1 MDEFMIQKDEF
12 MRASLLS
19 YKNCKLFQSRNDV
32 FGISEF
38 IIYSDSRFTDEVK
51 GELVYSFLNMIPMDD
66 VGVKPTITVR
76 ALSALDPAKLSF
88 MDKKPHTDD
97 FHGGWLS
104 DEIAALVSLKLGVR
118 AHAGSNVREYAH
130 HTPDYG
136 RPRAEQNPPPPL
148 MSKGSFVVPSA
159 KKHIKISQ
167 LKILN
172 DIYKLSEKDFN
183 SLIKSAR
190 NFQDSLWIC
199 ESSPNLAWLLMV
211 SALEVAA
218 GNWDSNKGDK
228 VDRFKAAKPE
238 LFDRLLDH
246 NIDGLIE
253 DIATQFEG
261 TFGAT
266 KKFCDFCVNFLPDAP
281 PIRPDS
287 GKIEWDE
294 QSLLKIF
301 KSIYGLRSLA
311 LHAGKPFPQPMCS
324 PPDNYF
330 GLAEQ
335 AVCPP
340 TSDFTPLKSTLG
352 ASWSHK
358 EAPINLNVFFHMTHS
373 ILNKWWESLYLK
385 E

>member
-1 MDEFMIQKDEF
+1 MNKLVVQKEEF

-19 YKNCKLFQSRNDV
+19 YKNCKQFKSKNELFGM
-32 FGISEF
+32 FEF

-51 GELVYSFLNMIPMDD
+51 GDLVYSFLNMIPFDT
-66 VGVKPTITVR
+66 VGVKPTLTVR
-76 ALSALDPAKLSF
+76 ALSALDTAKMSF
-88 MDKKPHTDD
+88 MDEKANTDD

-118 AHAGSNVREYAH
+118 AHAGSIVREYYN

-136 RPRAEQNPPPPL
+136 SPRAEQNPPPPL
-148 MSKGSFVVPSA
+148 MPKGNLVVPSA
-159 KKHIKISQ
+159 KKNIKISQ
-167 LKILN
+167 LRLIN
-172 DIYKLSEKDFN
+172 DIHKLSEKDFN

-218 GNWDSNKGDK
+218 GNWDTSKGDK
-228 VDRFKAAKPE
+228 IEKFKASKPK
-238 LFDRLLDH
+238 LFQRLLEH
-246 NIDGLIE
+246 KVDGLIE
-253 DIATQFEG
+253 DVAKEFEG

-281 PIRPDS
+281 LIRPKS
-287 GKIEWDE
+287 GEIVWTEE
-294 QSLLKIF
+294 NLLKIF
-301 KSIYGLRSLA
+301 KSVYNSRSSA

-324 PPDNYF
+324 PPDSHF

-340 TSDFTPLKSTLG
+340 NSKFTPLKASLG

-358 EAPINLNVFFHMTHS
+358 EAPINLNTFFHMTHS
-373 ILNKWWESLYLK
+373 ILNKWWESLYAK

>member
-1 MDEFMIQKDEF
+1 
-12 MRASLLS
+12 
-19 YKNCKLFQSRNDV
+19 
-32 FGISEF
+32 
-38 IIYSDSRFTDEVK
+38 
-51 GELVYSFLNMIPMDD
+51 MIPFEE
-66 VGVKPTITVR
+66 VGVKPTLTVR
-76 ALSALDPAKLSF
+76 ALSALDNTRLSF
-88 MDKKPHTDD
+88 MDKKPNTDD

-118 AHAGSNVREYAH
+118 AHAGSNVREYDSY
-130 HTPDYG
+130 TPDYG

-148 MSKGSFVVPSA
+148 MSKKSFVVPSA
-159 KKHIKISQ
+159 KKNIEISP
-167 LKILN
+167 LKLIN

-218 GNWDSNKGDK
+218 GNWDSSKGDK
-228 VDRFKAAKPE
+228 VEKFKASKPQ
-238 LFDRLLDH
+238 LFDSLLDLKV
-246 NIDGLIE
+246 DGLIE
-253 DIATQFEG
+253 NIATEFEG

-266 KKFCDFCVNFLPDAP
+266 KKFLDFCVNFLPDAP
-281 PIRPDS
+281 LIRPES
-287 GKIEWDE
+287 GKIEWTE
-294 QSLLKIF
+294 KNLLKIF
-301 KSIYGLRSLA
+301 KSVYKLRSLA
-311 LHAGKPFPQPMCS
+311 LHAGSPFPQPMCS
-324 PPDNYF
+324 PPDNHF

-335 AVCPP
+335 AVSPP
-340 TSDFTPLKSTLG
+340 TSNFTPLISTLG

-373 ILNKWWESLYLK
+373 ILNKWWESLYSK

>member
-1 MDEFMIQKDEF
+1 MNKLVVQKEEF

-19 YKNCKLFQSRNDV
+19 YKNCKEFKSKNEW
-32 FGISEF
+32 FGIFEF

-51 GELVYSFLNMIPMDD
+51 GDLVYSFLNMIPFDT
-66 VGVKPTITVR
+66 VGVKPTLTVR
-76 ALSALDPAKLSF
+76 ALSALNTAKMSF
-88 MDKKPHTDD
+88 MDEKANTDD

-118 AHAGSNVREYAH
+118 AHAGSIVREYYN

-136 RPRAEQNPPPPL
+136 SPRAEQNPPPPL
-148 MSKGSFVVPSA
+148 MPKGNLVVPSA
-159 KKHIKISQ
+159 KKNIKISQ
-167 LKILN
+167 LRLIN
-172 DIYKLSEKDFN
+172 DIHKLSEKDFN
-183 SLIKSAR
+183 ALIKSAR
-190 NFQDSLWIC
+190 NFQDSLWVC

-218 GNWDSNKGDK
+218 GNWDTSKGDK
-228 VDRFKAAKPE
+228 IEKFKASKPK
-238 LFDRLLDH
+238 LFQRLLEH
-246 NIDGLIE
+246 KVDGLIE
-253 DIATQFEG
+253 DIAKEFEG

-281 PIRPDS
+281 LIRPKS
-287 GKIEWDE
+287 GQIVWTEE
-294 QSLLKIF
+294 NLLKIF
-301 KSIYGLRSLA
+301 KSVYNSRSSA

-324 PPDNYF
+324 PPDSHF

-340 TSDFTPLKSTLG
+340 NSKFTPLKASLG

-358 EAPINLNVFFHMTHS
+358 EAPINLNTFLHMTHS
-373 ILNKWWESLYLK
+373 ILNKWWESLYAK

>member
-1 MDEFMIQKDEF
+1 MNKLVVQKEEF

-19 YKNCKLFQSRNDV
+19 YKNCKEFKSKNEW
-32 FGISEF
+32 FGIFEF

-51 GELVYSFLNMIPMDD
+51 GDLVYSFLNMIPFDT
-66 VGVKPTITVR
+66 VGVKPTLTVR
-76 ALSALDPAKLSF
+76 ALSALNTAKMSF
-88 MDKKPHTDD
+88 MDEKANTDD

-118 AHAGSNVREYAH
+118 AHAGSIVREYYN

-136 RPRAEQNPPPPL
+136 SPRAEQNPPPPL
-148 MSKGSFVVPSA
+148 MPKGNLVVPSA
-159 KKHIKISQ
+159 KKNIKISQ
-167 LKILN
+167 LRLIN
-172 DIYKLSEKDFN
+172 DIHKLSEKDFN
-183 SLIKSAR
+183 ALIKSAR
-190 NFQDSLWIC
+190 KFQDSLWIC

-218 GNWDSNKGDK
+218 GNWDTSKGDK
-228 VDRFKAAKPE
+228 IEKFKASKPK
-238 LFDRLLDH
+238 LFQRLLEH
-246 NIDGLIE
+246 KVDGLIE
-253 DIATQFEG
+253 DIAKEFEG

-281 PIRPDS
+281 LIRPKS
-287 GKIEWDE
+287 GEIVWAEE
-294 QSLLKIF
+294 NLLKIF
-301 KSIYGLRSLA
+301 KSVYNSRSSA

-324 PPDNYF
+324 PPDSHF

-340 TSDFTPLKSTLG
+340 NSKFTPLKASLG

-358 EAPINLNVFFHMTHS
+358 EAPINLNTFFHMTHS
-373 ILNKWWESLYLK
+373 ILNKWWESLYAK

>member
-1 MDEFMIQKDEF
+1 MLPFE
-12 MRASLLS
+12 R
-19 YKNCKLFQSRNDV
+19 
-32 FGISEF
+32 
-38 IIYSDSRFTDEVK
+38 
-51 GELVYSFLNMIPMDD
+51 

-76 ALSALDPAKLSF
+76 ALSALDTAKLSF
-88 MDKKPHTDD
+88 MDEKPNTDD

-118 AHAGSNVREYAH
+118 AHAGSNVREYDRY
-130 HTPDYG
+130 TPDYG
-136 RPRAEQNPPPPL
+136 SPRAEQNPPPPL
-148 MSKGSFVVPSA
+148 ISKGSFVVPSA
-159 KKHIKISQ
+159 KKDIEISQ
-167 LKILN
+167 LKLIN
-172 DIYKLSEKDFN
+172 DIHKLSEKDFN

-218 GNWDSNKGDK
+218 GNWDTSKGDK
-228 VDRFKAAKPE
+228 IERFKASKPG
-238 LFDRLLDH
+238 LFDRLSALK
-246 NIDGLIE
+246 IEGLIE
-253 DIATQFEG
+253 DIAKEFDG

-281 PIRPDS
+281 VIRPES
-287 GKIEWDE
+287 GKIDWTEGN
-294 QSLLKIF
+294 LLNIF
-301 KSIYGLRSLA
+301 RTIYKLRSLA

-330 GLAEQ
+330 GLAEE

-340 TSDFTPLKSTLG
+340 TSSFTPLKSSLG

-358 EAPINLNVFFHMTHS
+358 EAPINLNTFFHMTHS
-373 ILNKWWESLYLK
+373 ILNKWWESLYSK

>member
-1 MDEFMIQKDEF
+1 MDEFMIQNDEF
-12 MRASLLS
+12 LRASLLS
-19 YKNCKLFQSRNDV
+19 YKNCKLFQAKIDS
-32 FGISEF
+32 FEIFEF

-51 GELVYSFLNMIPMDD
+51 GNLVYSFLNMIPFET
-66 VGVKPTITVR
+66 VGVRPTLTVR
-76 ALSALDPAKLSF
+76 ALSALNTTKLSF
-88 MDKKPHTDD
+88 MDEKPNSDD
-97 FHGGWLS
+97 YHGGWLS

-118 AHAGSNVREYAH
+118 AHAGSNVREYEGSQL
-130 HTPDYG
+130 DYG

-148 MSKGSFVVPSA
+148 MSKGSLIVPSA
-159 KKHIKISQ
+159 QKYIEISQ
-167 LKILN
+167 LKLIN

-218 GNWDSNKGDK
+218 GNWDSSRGDK
-228 VDRFKAAKPE
+228 VERFKASKPQ
-238 LFDRLLDH
+238 LFDRLLDLKF
-246 NIDGLIE
+246 DGLIE
-253 DIATQFEG
+253 EIATEFEG

-281 PIRPDS
+281 PIRPKS
-287 GKIEWDE
+287 GKIEWTEDN
-294 QSLLKIF
+294 LLNIF
-301 KSIYGLRSLA
+301 KSVYKLRSLA

-335 AVCPP
+335 AILPP
-340 TSDFTPLKSTLG
+340 TSNFTPLKSTLG

-373 ILNKWWESLYLK
+373 ILNKWWKSLYSK

>member
-1 MDEFMIQKDEF
+1 MNKLVVQKDEF

-19 YKNCKLFQSRNDV
+19 YKNCKQFESNNDLFGV
-32 FGISEF
+32 FEF

-51 GELVYSFLNMIPMDD
+51 GNLVYSFLNMIPFDT
-66 VGVKPTITVR
+66 VGVKPTLTVR
-76 ALSALDPAKLSF
+76 AFSALDTAKMSF
-88 MDKKPHTDD
+88 MDEKPNTDD
-97 FHGGWLS
+97 FHGGWLN

-118 AHAGSNVREYAH
+118 AHAGSNVREYYDY
-130 HTPDYG
+130 TSDYG
-136 RPRAEQNPPPPL
+136 SPRAEQNPPPPL
-148 MSKGSFVVPSA
+148 MSKGNLVVPSA
-159 KKHIKISQ
+159 RKNIEISQ
-167 LKILN
+167 LRLIN
-172 DIYKLSEKDFN
+172 DIHKLSEKDFN

-218 GNWDSNKGDK
+218 GSWDSSKGDK
-228 VDRFKAAKPE
+228 IEKFKAAKPK
-238 LFDRLLDH
+238 LFERLLEH
-246 NIDGLIE
+246 KVDGLIE
-253 DIATQFEG
+253 DIAKEFEG

-281 PIRPDS
+281 LIRPES
-287 GKIEWDE
+287 GRIVWTEE
-294 QSLLKIF
+294 NLLRIF
-301 KSIYGLRSLA
+301 KSVYNSRSTA

-324 PPDNYF
+324 PPDSHF

-340 TSDFTPLKSTLG
+340 NSKFTPLKASQG

-358 EAPINLNVFFHMTHS
+358 EAPINLNTFFHMTHS
-373 ILNKWWESLYLK
+373 ILNKWWESLYAR

>member
-1 MDEFMIQKDEF
+1 MNELEVQTDEY

-19 YKNCKLFQSRNDV
+19 YKNCKQFQSKNKF
-32 FGISEF
+32 FGIFEF
-38 IIYSDSRFTDEVK
+38 IIYSDSRFTDEIK
-51 GELVYSFLNMIPMDD
+51 GDFVYSFLNMIPFET
-66 VGVKPTITVR
+66 VGVKPTLTVR
-76 ALSALDPAKLSF
+76 ALSALDTARMSF
-88 MDKKPHTDD
+88 IDKKPNTDD

-104 DEIAALVSLKLGVR
+104 DELAALVSLKLGVR
-118 AHAGSNVREYAH
+118 AHAGSNVREYDS

-148 MSKGSFVVPSA
+148 MSKGSLVVPSA
-159 KKHIKISQ
+159 KKNIEISQ
-167 LKILN
+167 LRLIN

-218 GNWDSNKGDK
+218 GSWDSSKGDK
-228 VDRFKAAKPE
+228 VERFKASKPKFFARLSE
-238 LFDRLLDH
+238 LKV
-246 NIDGLIE
+246 DGLIE
-253 DIATQFEG
+253 DIAKEFDG

-266 KKFCDFCVNFLPDAP
+266 KKFCDFCVNFFPDAP
-281 PIRPDS
+281 LIRPES
-287 GKIEWDE
+287 GQIVWTEKN
-294 QSLLKIF
+294 LLNIF
-301 KSIYGLRSLA
+301 RSVYNARSLA

-324 PPDNYF
+324 PPENYY

-340 TSDFTPLKSTLG
+340 NSHFTPLKASLG

-358 EAPINLNVFFHMTHS
+358 EAPINLNLFFHMTHS
-373 ILNKWWESLYLK
+373 ILNKWWESLSSK

>member
-1 MDEFMIQKDEF
+1 MNKLVMQKEEF

-19 YKNCKLFQSRNDV
+19 YKNCKEFKSKNEW
-32 FGISEF
+32 FGIFEF

-51 GELVYSFLNMIPMDD
+51 GDLVYSFLNMIPFDT
-66 VGVKPTITVR
+66 VGVKPTLTVR
-76 ALSALDPAKLSF
+76 ALSALNTAKMSF
-88 MDKKPHTDD
+88 MDEKANTDD

-118 AHAGSNVREYAH
+118 AHAGSIVREYYN

-136 RPRAEQNPPPPL
+136 SPRAEQNPPPPL
-148 MSKGSFVVPSA
+148 MPKGNLVVPSA
-159 KKHIKISQ
+159 KKNIKISQ
-167 LKILN
+167 LRLIN
-172 DIYKLSEKDFN
+172 DIHKLSEKDFN
-183 SLIKSAR
+183 ALIKSAR

-218 GNWDSNKGDK
+218 GNWDTSKGDK
-228 VDRFKAAKPE
+228 IEKFKASKPK
-238 LFDRLLDH
+238 LFQRLLEH
-246 NIDGLIE
+246 KVDGLIE
-253 DIATQFEG
+253 DIAKEFEG

-281 PIRPDS
+281 LIRPKS
-287 GKIEWDE
+287 GEIVWTEE
-294 QSLLKIF
+294 NLLKIF
-301 KSIYGLRSLA
+301 KSVYNSRSSA

-324 PPDNYF
+324 PPDSHF

-340 TSDFTPLKSTLG
+340 NSKFTPLKASLG

-358 EAPINLNVFFHMTHS
+358 EAPINLNTFFHMTHS
-373 ILNKWWESLYLK
+373 ILNKWWESLYAK

>member
-1 MDEFMIQKDEF
+1 MIQKDEI

-19 YKNCKLFQSRNDV
+19 YKNCKLFHSNLHV

-38 IIYSDSRFTDEVK
+38 IVYSDSRFTGEVK
-51 GELVYSFLNMIPMDD
+51 EDLVYSFLNMLPMDH
-66 VGVKPTITVR
+66 VGIKPTLTVR

-88 MDKKPHTDD
+88 MDEKPNTDD
-97 FHGGWLS
+97 YHGGWFS

-118 AHAGSNVREYAH
+118 AHAGSNVREYSSY
-130 HTPDYG
+130 TPDYG
-136 RPRAEQNPPPPL
+136 SPRAEQNPPPPL
-148 MSKGSFVVPSA
+148 MSKGSLVVPSA
-159 KKHIKISQ
+159 KKNIEITQ
-167 LKILN
+167 LKLLN

-218 GNWDSNKGDK
+218 GNWDTDKGDK
-228 VDRFKAAKPE
+228 VERFKASRPE
-238 LFDRLLDH
+238 LFERLLEH
-246 NIDGLIE
+246 NVSGLIE

-281 PIRPDS
+281 PVRPDS
-287 GKIEWDE
+287 GRIEWTE
-294 QSLLKIF
+294 QNLRKIF
-301 KSIYGLRSLA
+301 RTVYGLRSSA

-324 PPDNYF
+324 PPDNHF
-330 GLAEQ
+330 GLAEE

-340 TSDFTPLKSTLG
+340 NPNFTPLKATMGS
-352 ASWSHK
+352 SWSYK